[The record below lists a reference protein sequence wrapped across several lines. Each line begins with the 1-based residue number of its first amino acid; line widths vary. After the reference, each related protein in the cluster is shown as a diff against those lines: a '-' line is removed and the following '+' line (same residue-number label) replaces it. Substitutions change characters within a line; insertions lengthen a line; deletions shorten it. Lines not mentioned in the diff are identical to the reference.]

1 MAFFHARCAVAPVR
15 PAPGPRGDRVC
26 AKIWFTYESVDGAP
40 MGPAWGAPPPR
51 PRSHLSPVSVL
62 GIRSSV
68 WVHRQSCCTP
78 FYTVHTH
85 THTHTT
91 KLTFYAKTN
100 PSTHMPAPAY
110 AKRSRCP
117 APKLRSNKT
126 LPPAPPYCCCNIRRA
141 DCPTL
146 SSSSAWKDRS
156 SG

>member
-1 MAFFHARCAVAPVR
+1 MR

-40 MGPAWGAPPPR
+40 MGPAWGAPPP
-51 PRSHLSPVSVL
+51 SPVSSLPGL
-62 GIRSSV
+62 GIGYTQLCV
-68 WVHRQSCCTP
+68 GTQTELL
-78 FYTVHTH
+78 YTVLHSAHTHTH

-126 LPPAPPYCCCNIRRA
+126 LPPAPPSTA
-141 DCPTL
+141 AATFAGPTVPRFHPHRPG
-146 SSSSAWKDRS
+146 KIDRQ
-156 SG
+156 GRTRVGLR